1 MIGAI
6 VSGLA
11 SQLFV
16 SMEQHDLKKRKQLLL
31 EFLFQFWLGWFYII
45 NNLIIIYNNLT
56 NYYYNNQWTEYSLIR
71 LSLFRTS
78 ARNPL
83 NQKKQLLEYQNNLEL
98 RDIWWSK
105 LSSIFKCCSFF
116 QQPVSIRYLWQLKTV
131 VFLHSCL

>member
-1 MIGAI
+1 M
-6 VSGLA
+6 SGLA

-31 EFLFQFWLGWFYII
+31 EFLFRFWLGWFYII
-45 NNLIIIYNNLT
+45 DNLIIIYNNLT

-83 NQKKQLLEYQNNLEL
+83 NQKK
-98 RDIWWSK
+98 
-105 LSSIFKCCSFF
+105 
-116 QQPVSIRYLWQLKTV
+116 TV
-131 VFLHSCL
+131 VGIPK